1 MADAKHPAKL
11 VEAIYTLAD
20 LMLDASRVLEGA
32 HAHGGL
38 WRDLPD
44 ERAGEMEKLLKGC
57 DFLMTAIAVREYADA
72 WQAELDAEE
81 A

>member
-1 MADAKHPAKL
+1 VAAPKHPAKL

-20 LMLDASRVLEGA
+20 TMLDASRVLEGTYG
-32 HAHGGL
+32 HPGL

-44 ERAGEMEKLLKGC
+44 ERAAELEKLIDGF
-57 DFLMTAIAVREYADA
+57 DFLMRSKAVRGYADA
-72 WQAELDAEE
+72 WQAELDKAE